1 MSADEQPASNL
12 DRGSGAPGSVR
23 RLYASA
29 PLERRVAVSDQSG
42 DEVSRVLPQLRI
54 DELLDEL
61 QIRLV
66 TVRSS
71 RDRVRQLLE
80 AVVGIGAG
88 LDLEQSLTRIV
99 QAAVSLVDARY
110 GALGVIGGD
119 QRLARFITVGL
130 SEGEIAAIGPYPEG
144 RGLLGELIRHPVPLR
159 TEDLSAHPN
168 SYGFPANHPPMHSF
182 LGVPIRV
189 RDEVYG
195 NLYLTEK
202 QGGAPF
208 DADDEAVLTALAA
221 AAGVAVDNAR
231 LYDEARR
238 RQDWLAT
245 TSELTRGLL
254 SGQDPE
260 DALAEFAQRVRAF
273 AGADLALVAL
283 PEEPDNELLV
293 IAADGQGA
301 DAARGAAVALEGT
314 LLGSVFKSGKRALLA
329 DAAKEGN
336 VGGGL
341 PVSVGPALVLPLGAA
356 GQVRGVLALGRRAES
371 SQFDAGIADLA
382 AELAMQ
388 ASVVLELA
396 ERRKDSELLSLY
408 ADRDRIGRDLHDLA
422 IQRLFA
428 TSMSLQGAY
437 KITQKPAVARRIAQA
452 IEDLDG
458 TIKVI
463 RTTIFALHSH
473 ELEDEDAPSVRALVL
488 EECEQAVRS
497 LGFQPAVRFT
507 GPVDL
512 LVGDEVAGHLL
523 PVLRETLSNAARHA
537 QATRV
542 EVDLAAADSK
552 ITLTVVDDGVGI
564 PPGGRRSGLANLRER
579 AEQLG
584 GTFTIG
590 ADTDGR
596 TVAVWSVPAQLDV
609 PQDVQDAGDVQGEE
623 LASP

>member
-1 MSADEQPASNL
+1 MSGTVGN
-12 DRGSGAPGSVR
+12 GSGVPGSVR
-23 RLYASA
+23 RLYAAA
-29 PLERRVAVSDQSG
+29 PLERRVAVPDQSG

-61 QIRLV
+61 QIRLA

-144 RGLLGELIRHPVPLR
+144 HGLLGELIRRPVPLR
-159 TEDLSAHPN
+159 TEELSAHPT

-189 RDEVYG
+189 REEVYG

-221 AAGVAVDNAR
+221 AAGVAIDNAR
-231 LYDEARR
+231 LYEEARR
-238 RQDWLAT
+238 RQEWLAT

-260 DALAEFAQRVRAF
+260 DALAQFAQRVRAF

-283 PEEPDNELLV
+283 PEAPDDELLV
-293 IAADGQGA
+293 IAADGEGA
-301 DAARGAAVALEGT
+301 DSARGAAVALEGT
-314 LLGSVFKSGKRALLA
+314 LLGAVFKSGQRVLVADTATAGELLA
-329 DAAKEGN
+329 GI
-336 VGGGL
+336 
-341 PVSVGPALVLPLGAA
+341 GPALVVPFGAT
-356 GQVRGVLALGRRAES
+356 GEVRGVLALGRRAES
-371 SQFDAGIADLA
+371 APFDAAMADLTT
-382 AELAMQ
+382 ELAMQ

-396 ERRKDSELLSLY
+396 QRRKDSELLSLY
-408 ADRDRIGRDLHDLA
+408 ADRDRIGRDLHDMA

-437 KITQKPAVARRIAQA
+437 KITQKSAVARRIAQA

-473 ELEDEDAPSVRALVL
+473 ELEEEDAPSVRAQVL
-488 EECEQAVRS
+488 AEREQVVRS
-497 LGFQPAVRFT
+497 LGFSPTVRFT

-512 LVGDEVAGHLL
+512 LVDEEVAGHLL
-523 PVLRETLSNAARHA
+523 PVLREALSNVARHA
-537 QATRV
+537 KASRV

-552 ITLTVVDDGVGI
+552 ITLTVADDGVGMAE
-564 PPGGRRSGLANLRER
+564 GGRRSGLANLRER
-579 AEQLG
+579 AQQLG

-590 ADTDGR
+590 AGPSGG
-596 TVAVWSVPAQLDV
+596 TVAVWSVPARFGG
-609 PQDVQDAGDVQGEE
+609 PGDADDD
-623 LASP
+623 